1 MLALKSNQT
10 LSANGWYSIIVLWD
24 IKPESVICAKD
35 TKPEEFADGL
45 NVKDMLKECVTWE
58 WVQVSIS
65 TFLKLT
71 SLSFEARLLF
81 NIIYYLGDRNSGTY

>member
-45 NVKDMLKECVTWE
+45 NVKDMLKECVT
-58 WVQVSIS
+58 
-65 TFLKLT
+65 
-71 SLSFEARLLF
+71 
-81 NIIYYLGDRNSGTY
+81 